1 MAENPGGDRQRVG
14 GGAELPQGID
24 TPGVEELPRGD
35 KTYGVTPK
43 VDRVPGEDGRGRG
56 GDRTPPTTR
65 ETEASGDSGR
75 DKEITSGPWP
85 AVPTAP
91 CPSM

>member
-1 MAENPGGDRQRVG
+1 MAENSG
-14 GGAELPQGID
+14 GGRQGVEGGVESPLGID

-35 KTYGVTPK
+35 ETSGGTPEG
-43 VDRVPGEDGRGRG
+43 DGVPGEDGWGLG
-56 GDRTPPTTR
+56 GDGNSLNTQ